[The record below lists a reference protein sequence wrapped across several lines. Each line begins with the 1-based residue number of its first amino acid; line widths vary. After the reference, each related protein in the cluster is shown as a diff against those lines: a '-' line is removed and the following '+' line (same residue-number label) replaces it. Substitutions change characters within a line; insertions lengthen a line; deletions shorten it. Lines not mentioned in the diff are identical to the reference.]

1 MNNTLQIKG
10 LFLEILKVIYK
21 KFAPIF
27 ESGAKVKA
35 SDEKR
40 HSKISHATVPLRRRG
55 MQTVHTNMYKIRGE
69 ECRLLEQTLSYIL
82 YHYQFFWEIFLTIYE
97 IRFLHRK
104 DAILAYHMKSKQI

>member
-1 MNNTLQIKG
+1 MVKVPTMYEQHLTNKRSILRN
-10 LFLEILKVIYK
+10 LESKKK
-21 KFAPIF
+21 KFAPVF

-40 HSKISHATVPLRRRG
+40 YSKISHATVPLRRRG

-82 YHYQFFWEIFLTIYE
+82 YHYQYFLEIFLTIY
-97 IRFLHRK
+97 
-104 DAILAYHMKSKQI
+104 